1 LSASPSPSPF
11 RTFRVVDDSDH
22 ALLKDG
28 EPVTPGEE
36 GPGLDDELL
45 DGVAA
50 DALEGRVLGYTLVQA
65 EELRRSGGAVYDVAG
80 VGLVVVTPHP
90 STGELWGVSLM
101 PRAAAPVTT
110 SSTTQAPAIAEEGA
124 DQ

>member
-1 LSASPSPSPF
+1 MSASPAPF
-11 RTFRVVDDSDH
+11 QPFRVVDDSDH

-28 EPVTPGEE
+28 KPVMPGDE

-50 DALEGRVLGYTLVQA
+50 DALEGRILGYTLVEA
-65 EELRRSGGAVYDVAG
+65 EELRREGGAVYDVAG
-80 VGLVVVTPHP
+80 VGLVVVAPHP
-90 STGELWGVSLM
+90 STGELWGVAMVPRSL
-101 PRAAAPVTT
+101 APV
-110 SSTTQAPAIAEEGA
+110 APALDAQPLAAEGA

>member
-1 LSASPSPSPF
+1 MSASPSPSPF
-11 RTFRVVDDSDH
+11 RTFRVVDDTDH

-65 EELRRSGGAVYDVAG
+65 EELRRAGGALYDLAG

-90 STGELWGVSLM
+90 STGELWGVALM
-101 PRAAAPVTT
+101 PRAAAPVVEAT
-110 SSTTQAPAIAEEGA
+110 TTQAPAIAEEGA

>member
-1 LSASPSPSPF
+1 
-11 RTFRVVDDSDH
+11 VDDSDH
-22 ALLKDG
+22 AFIKDG
-28 EPVTPGEE
+28 QPVMPGDE

-65 EELRRSGGAVYDVAG
+65 EELRRGGGAVYDVAG
-80 VGLVVVTPHP
+80 VGLVVVAPHP

-101 PRAAAPVTT
+101 PRAAAPP
-110 SSTTQAPAIAEEGA
+110 QAIAEEGE